1 MSKNRVIG
9 RDGTLPWKLPEDLQF
24 FKNTTMGKSVVMGR
38 RTYESIGRPLPGRTN
53 IVLSRKNYRAPG
65 ILTAPNLEEAINQV
79 CTLHGDFAQCFV
91 IGGAEAYA
99 QSLPMADKLFCTL
112 IEEEIEGDTFFPE
125 IDLKNGFYSRKNLF
139 KATSD
144 MSIGLSFAH
153 MARIDHGFS
162 NRLTSIF

>member
-65 ILTAPNLEEAINQV
+65 ILSAPNLEDAINQV
-79 CTLHGDFAQCFV
+79 RTLHGDLAQCFV

-125 IDLKNGFYSRKNLF
+125 IDFEKWVLLTEKSFQ
-139 KATSD
+139 SD
-144 MSIGLSFAH
+144 ERHEYPFVIRTYGSY
-153 MARIDHGFS
+153 
-162 NRLTSIF
+162 